1 MSQEKVEAIR
11 AGFDAFNRRD
21 ADGLASLADP
31 EVEFESALLGTP
43 TYRGY
48 DGLRRM
54 LHDVDVAW
62 ERLRSEPIDISV
74 HGEIVVMTYRLSGR
88 GRTSGAD
95 IEGQLVWLIEF
106 RGEKVMRVREFTE
119 RAAALQAA
127 GISE

>member
-1 MSQEKVEAIR
+1 MSDEKVKALH

-21 ADGLASLADP
+21 ADAMASISDP

-48 DGLRRM
+48 EGLRQM

-62 ERLRSEPIDISV
+62 ERLRSEPVDIAV
-74 HGEIVVMTYRLSGR
+74 HGDLVVMTYHLSGR

-95 IEGQLVWLIEF
+95 IDGQLVWLIEF
-106 RGEKVMRVREFTE
+106 RDDKVVR
-119 RAAALQAA
+119 
-127 GISE
+127 